1 MSTAFDL
8 HLPRHVRFGRDTA
21 VEAVSTVFA
30 HGRRALVVHGANAA
44 RAQWLVDGLTEMG
57 TGCACLACPH
67 EPDVGLIETGVALGR
82 QADVD
87 VVVGLGG
94 GSVIDTAKAVAALIP
109 AAGDVL
115 DYLEVVGGGA
125 ALDATPLPF
134 IALPTTAGTGTEATR
149 NAVID
154 VPEARRKVSL
164 RDPRL
169 LPAVAL
175 VDPALTDH
183 SPAAVTLASGLD
195 AVTQVIEPYLSG
207 QANRFTDALCRD
219 AIPLGL
225 TALRRLMAGED
236 PAARD
241 DMAWVS
247 LTGGLALANARLGA
261 VHGLAGPLGG
271 MTDLPHGAIAGA
283 LLPAA
288 LRANRA
294 ATHGATAARIGAVEG
309 WIADALGCEADTA
322 IDHLAQWSRTQGLP
336 GLGSA
341 GLVRS
346 DLPAIAAAAERS
358 SSMKGNPV
366 VLPAETLV
374 AMMESAW

>member
-30 HGRRALVVHGANAA
+30 YGRRALIIHGANAT
-44 RAQWLVDGLTEMG
+44 RAQWLVDGLTRMG
-57 TGCACLACPH
+57 TACSCQACPH

-125 ALDATPLPF
+125 ALDATPLPC
-134 IALPTTAGTGTEATR
+134 IALPTTAGTGTEATC

-169 LPAVAL
+169 LPAVAF
-175 VDPALTDH
+175 VDSALTDH
-183 SPAAVTLASGLD
+183 SPATVTLASGLD

-219 AIPLGL
+219 AIPVGL
-225 TALRRLMAGED
+225 TALQRLMAGED
-236 PAARD
+236 PDARD
-241 DMAWVS
+241 NMAWVS

-271 MTDLPHGAIAGA
+271 MTDLPHGVIAGA

-294 ATHGATAARIGAVEG
+294 ATTGATAARIQAVEG

-322 IDHLAQWSRTQGLP
+322 VDSLAQWSRTQGLP

-341 GLVRS
+341 GLARS
-346 DLPAIAAAAERS
+346 DLPAIAEAAARS

-366 VLPAETLV
+366 VLPPQTLV

>member
-1 MSTAFDL
+1 MPTAFDL
-8 HLPRHVRFGRDTA
+8 HLPRHIRFGRDTA
-21 VEAVSTVFA
+21 SEAVAAVA
-30 HGRRALVVHGANAA
+30 AQGRRALVVHGANAD
-44 RAQWLVDGLTEMG
+44 RAEWLIRALTDVG
-57 TGCACLACPH
+57 IVCTGHACPH
-67 EPDVGLIETGVALGR
+67 EPDVELIQTGVAAGR
-82 QADVD
+82 RAGVD
-87 VVVGLGG
+87 QVIGLGG

-109 AAGDVL
+109 AAGAVV

-125 ALDATPLPF
+125 RLDATPLPF

-169 LPAVAL
+169 LPALAI

-195 AVTQVIEPYLSG
+195 AITQVIEPYISA
-207 QANRFTDALCRD
+207 QANVFTDALCRD
-219 AIPLGL
+219 AIGRGL
-225 TALRRLMAGED
+225 TALRQLMARED

-241 DMAWVS
+241 AMAWVS

-271 MTDLPHGAIAGA
+271 VTDLPHGAIAGA

-288 LRANRA
+288 LRANRE
-294 ATHGATAARIGAVEG
+294 ATSGATAARIRAVEG
-309 WIADALGCEADTA
+309 WIADALDCEADTA
-322 IDHLAQWSRTQGLP
+322 IDSLARWSRAQGLP
-336 GLGSA
+336 GLGAA
-341 GLVRS
+341 GLTR
-346 DLPAIAAAAERS
+346 DELPAIAAAAQQS
-358 SSMKGNPV
+358 SSMRGNPV
-366 VLPAETLV
+366 ALPVETLV
-374 AMMESAW
+374 AMMEWAW